1 MSIKLKTA
9 KSVKDKDDVIVLLSD
24 TDTIDHLLT
33 DEAEKHYFQQ
43 QRKAKKEVVAI
54 NQYQR
59 WLWFVTPVSD
69 DDSPEYT
76 LEAYRKRGASLYEKL
91 KSEEV
96 KKVKISGGAAGHA
109 LAFAEGLLL
118 AAYTFSS
125 YRKDLAESTKNGLT
139 EVSMVHPEISSQEVR
154 ELDNIVAGTFL
165 ARDLINEP
173 VISLNADQL
182 SKAFKKAGKD
192 SGFKVETFDKS
203 KIKSLKMGGLLG
215 VNAGSEDPPTFNI
228 LEYKPDK
235 PTNKE
240 PYVIVGKGVTYD
252 TGGLSLKP
260 STSMDTMKSDMGGS
274 AAVIGT
280 MVAVAKNKLPIHLI
294 GLVPATDNRPGGN
307 AIVPGDVITI
317 SDGTTVEVL
326 NTDAEGRLILAD
338 ALAFAKKYKP
348 ALVIDL
354 ATLTGAAAVAI
365 GKEGMVM
372 MGSASEQYKEQLKQ
386 AGEESYERL
395 VEFPLWKEYRSY
407 LKSDI
412 ADLKNIG
419 GRMAGAI
426 TAGMFLKHFTDYEWI
441 HLDIAG
447 VAFLDSP
454 DGYRSKNGTGA
465 GVRLLYHFFKKLA
478 HSAE

>member
-1 MSIKLKTA
+1 MAKQEGTLKLKITGGDA
-9 KSVKDKDDVIVLLSD
+9 IHLLSL
-24 TDTIDHLLT
+24 TEGFLLASY
-33 DEAEKHYFQQ
+33 EFLRY
-43 QRKAKKEVVAI
+43 KKE
-54 NQYQR
+54 
-59 WLWFVTPVSD
+59 SH
-69 DDSPEYT
+69 
-76 LEAYRKRGASLYEKL
+76 EK
-91 KSEEV
+91 
-96 KKVKISGGAAGHA
+96 
-109 LAFAEGLLL
+109 
-118 AAYTFSS
+118 
-125 YRKDLAESTKNGLT
+125 
-139 EVSMVHPEISSQEVR
+139 EISLQIK
-154 ELDNIVAGTFL
+154 ELSIVHKDVKTADIDELTYIVEGTFL
-165 ARDLINEP
+165 ARDLVNEP
-173 VISLNADQL
+173 VISLNAEKL
-182 SKAFKKAGKD
+182 SKAFRKAGKD
-192 SGFKVETFDKS
+192 AGFSVEVFNKA
-203 KIKSLKMGGLLG
+203 KIKSLKMGGLLN

-228 LEYKPDK
+228 LEYKPK
-235 PTNKE
+235 KAINSQ
-240 PYVIVGKGVTYD
+240 PYVLVGKGVTYD

-280 MVAVAKNKLPIHLI
+280 MVAVAKNELPIHI
-294 GLVPATDNRPGGN
+294 VGLVPATDNRPGGN

-338 ALAFAKKYKP
+338 ALSFAKKYKP

-365 GKEGMVM
+365 GKEGVVM
-372 MGSASEQYKEQLKQ
+372 MGSASEEYKNQLKQ
-386 AGEESYERL
+386 AGNETYERL
-395 VEFPLWKEYRSY
+395 VEFPLWKEYGEY

-454 DGYRSKNGTGA
+454 DGYRGKNGTGA
-465 GVRLLYHFFKKLA
+465 GVRMLYRFFRNLSKKA
-478 HSAE
+478 KTS

>member
-9 KSVKDKDDVIVLLSD
+9 KSVKDKDDLIVLLND
-24 TDTIDHLLT
+24 DEPDGDILT
-33 DEAEKHYFQQ
+33 DEAEQRYLQQ
-43 QRKAKKEVVAI
+43 KRKDKKELITV

-59 WLWFVTPVSD
+59 WVFFVAPIAE
-69 DDSPEYT
+69 DSPEYT
-76 LEAYRKRGASLYEKL
+76 LEAYRKRGAALYEKL
-91 KSEEV
+91 KQEEV
-96 KKVKISGGAAGHA
+96 KKVKISGGQATHA
-109 LAFAEGLLL
+109 LALAEGLLL
-118 AAYTFSS
+118 AAYAFSS
-125 YRKDLAESTKNGLT
+125 YRKDLKESELSGLK
-139 EVSMVHPEISSQEVR
+139 EVSIVHSEISSREVQE
-154 ELDNIVAGTFL
+154 LGNIVEGTCL
-165 ARDLINEP
+165 ARDLVNEP

-192 SGFKVETFDKS
+192 SGFEVEVFDKS

-228 LEYKPDK
+228 LEYKPK
-235 PTNKE
+235 KAVNKQ

-338 ALAFAKKYKP
+338 ALVFAKKYKP

-372 MGSASEQYKEQLKQ
+372 MGSASEEYKNQLKQ
-386 AGEESYERL
+386 AGEESYERI
-395 VEFPLWKEYRSY
+395 VEFPLWKEYRNY

-426 TAGMFLKHFTDYEWI
+426 TAGTFLKHFTDYEWM

-454 DGYRSKNGTGA
+454 DGYRGKNGTGA

-478 HSAE
+478 Q

>member
-9 KSVKDKDDVIVLLSD
+9 KVIKDRDDVVILLNDGESDESLLTNEAEQRYFQRKRKDK
-24 TDTIDHLLT
+24 
-33 DEAEKHYFQQ
+33 
-43 QRKAKKEVVAI
+43 KELIAI

-59 WLWFVTPVSD
+59 WVLFVTSVTED
-69 DDSPEYT
+69 FPEYT
-76 LEAYRKRGASLYEKL
+76 LEAYRKKGASLYGKL
-91 KSEEV
+91 KQEGV
-96 KKVKISGGAAGHA
+96 KKIKISGGSADHTLA
-109 LAFAEGLLL
+109 LAEGLLL

-125 YRKDLAESTKNGLT
+125 YRKDLKESAASDLK
-139 EVSMVHPEISSQEVR
+139 EVSIVHTEISSREVH
-154 ELDNIVAGTFL
+154 ELDNIIQGTCL
-165 ARDLINEP
+165 ARDLVNEP
-173 VISLNADQL
+173 VISLNAEQL

-192 SGFKVETFDKS
+192 SGFKVEVLDKP

-215 VNAGSEDPPTFNI
+215 VNAGSKDPPTFNI
-228 LEYKPDK
+228 LEYKPE
-235 PTNKE
+235 NAINQQ

-338 ALAFAKKYKP
+338 ALVFAKKYKP

-372 MGSASEQYKEQLKQ
+372 MGNASDEYKDQLKQ

-426 TAGMFLKHFTDYEWI
+426 TAGVFLKHFTDYEWM

-454 DGYRSKNGTGA
+454 DGYRGKNGTGA

-478 HSAE
+478 Q